1 MKSVY
6 WAVRTGSLTKAVCAS
21 YLKGVCSNS
30 CPKAQNCLL
39 FLDGNVQRQLE
50 APGLDI
56 FHLKKEKE
64 GEKKKKKKKKK
75 KQAAA
80 CISGVQHSRS
90 TLMCTMLLQSD

>member
-6 WAVRTGSLTKAVCAS
+6 CAVRTGSLNKAVCAS

-64 GEKKKKKKKKK
+64 GEKKKKKK
-75 KQAAA
+75 QAAA